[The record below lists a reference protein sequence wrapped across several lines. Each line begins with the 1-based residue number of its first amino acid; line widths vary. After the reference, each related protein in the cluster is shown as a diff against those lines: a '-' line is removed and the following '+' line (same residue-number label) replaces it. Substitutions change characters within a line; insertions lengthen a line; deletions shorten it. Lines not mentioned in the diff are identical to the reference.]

1 MEKYKLRYKKPSFW
15 IIVAAAI
22 VCSAFVFSL
31 MTDPKTSQNP
41 SDDIDAIQYSDTLN
55 NAVSRAVLGRNDQ
68 DYSDFA
74 TASHVVL
81 GTEVNGQADGNSVV
95 TVTVFAMAMNMEF
108 DYSGGWFEETGGSHM
123 PVAIS
128 FDINEK
134 EEYSLREY
142 WMPMDGS
149 GYGPS
154 IKEKF
159 PSGLYK
165 NAIDTQKYVRGQ
177 IMDCYDDAIRHG
189 ELSQADVGNRIESLL
204 EIIMSS
210 PMESSN
216 PQAYI
221 DEHPIEY
228 REIVFIG
235 RHAMDYCFSEFDKGK
250 GRGLKGNIMA
260 FACRDIMAVYG
271 EEFNGNFSTGQDWYE
286 DYTNH
291 VSKNNTINP
300 ND

>member
-1 MEKYKLRYKKPSFW
+1 MGKYKLSYKKPSFW
-15 IIVAAAI
+15 VIVTAVI
-22 VCSAFVFSL
+22 VCVAIVFSL
-31 MTDPKTSQNP
+31 RTDPKTSQNP
-41 SDDIDAIQYSDTLN
+41 ADDIDTIQYSDTLD
-55 NAVSRAVLGRNDQ
+55 NAVSRAILGRNGPE
-68 DYSDFA
+68 YSDFA
-74 TASHVVL
+74 TESHVVL
-81 GTEVNGQADGNSVV
+81 GTEVNDQADGNSIV

-108 DYSGGWFEETGGSHM
+108 DYMDGWFLEKGGSHM

-128 FDINEK
+128 FDVNEK

-189 ELSQADVGNRIESLL
+189 ELSDVDVGNRIESLL

-221 DEHPIEY
+221 DEHAIEY
-228 REIVFIG
+228 REIVYIG
-235 RHAMDYCFSEFDKGK
+235 RHALDYCLSEFDNGN
-250 GRGLKGNIMA
+250 GTGLKGNIMA
-260 FACRDIMAVYG
+260 FACREIMAVHG
-271 EEFNGNFSTGQDWYE
+271 EEFKGNFSTGQDWYE
-286 DYTNH
+286 AYTKLIPQNEA
-291 VSKNNTINP
+291 N
-300 ND
+300 